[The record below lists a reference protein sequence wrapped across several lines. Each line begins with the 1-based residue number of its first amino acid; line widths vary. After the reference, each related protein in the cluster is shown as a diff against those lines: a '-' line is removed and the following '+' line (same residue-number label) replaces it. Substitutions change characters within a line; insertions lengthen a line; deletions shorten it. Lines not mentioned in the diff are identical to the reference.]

1 MSQPQGKTTGNNS
14 CSSMKLNDEKNKCVT
29 LILSGASGTGKT
41 TICRRLLEKLPNLKF
56 TVSHTTRPR
65 RSTDVGGRD
74 YFFISESEF
83 EDMKIR
89 GEFLEWA
96 TINDYSYGTS
106 FDSIK
111 KSQDNSEVLIIELDV
126 QGVESL
132 HKIDFDGVYVF
143 ILPPSLE
150 ELEARL
156 RNRKTETEEKIK
168 QRLKRGKEEIKGC
181 LAYDYI
187 LTNYAIEDSVDS
199 IISIVN
205 GKGDKYKASNFVPES
220 PGIKALL
227 NYTEKD

>member
-1 MSQPQGKTTGNNS
+1 MNLPKG
-14 CSSMKLNDEKNKCVT
+14 KNKCVT

-83 EDMKIR
+83 KDMKIR

-111 KSQDNSEVLIIELDV
+111 QSQDNSEVLIIELDV
-126 QGVESL
+126 QGVQSL
-132 HKIDFDGVYVF
+132 RKINFEGVYLF

-150 ELEARL
+150 KLEARL
-156 RNRKTETEEKIK
+156 RNRKTETEEKIR
-168 QRLKRGKEEIKGC
+168 QRLDRGKEEIKKC
-181 LAYDYI
+181 LTYDYI
-187 LTNYAIEDSVDS
+187 LTNYGVEDSVDN

-205 GKGDKYKASNFVPES
+205 GNGENFKASKFIPES
-220 PGIKALL
+220 PDIKALL
-227 NYTEKD
+227 NFTERD

>member
-1 MSQPQGKTTGNNS
+1 
-14 CSSMKLNDEKNKCVT
+14 MKLNDEKSKCVT
-29 LILSGASGTGKT
+29 LILSGPSGTGKT

-74 YFFISESEF
+74 YFFISEPEF

-111 KSQDNSEVLIIELDV
+111 QSQDSSEVLIIELDV
-126 QGVESL
+126 QGVQSL
-132 HKIDFDGVYVF
+132 HKINFEGVYVF

-156 RNRKTETEEKIK
+156 RNRKTETEEKIR
-168 QRLKRGKEEIKGC
+168 QRLERGKAEIKRC
-181 LAYDYI
+181 LTYDYI
-187 LTNYAIEDSVDS
+187 LTNHGVEDSVDN
-199 IISIVN
+199 IISIIN
-205 GKGDKYKASNFVPES
+205 GGGENFKSSNFIPQS
-220 PGIKALL
+220 PDIKALL
-227 NYTEKD
+227 NYTE